1 MLDSAFGWLEL
12 HLRDRRKKRE
22 GASVRVRTK
31 GQKKEKEKR
40 MGELGEIDKG
50 VGGCE
55 QTEERE
61 RLRDTDDYREKE
73 RENGVT
79 EIVGNGVR

>member
-1 MLDSAFGWLEL
+1 MEADGIPAADSPYI
-12 HLRDRRKKRE
+12 
-22 GASVRVRTK
+22 RVRSM
-31 GQKKEKEKR
+31 R
-40 MGELGEIDKG
+40 ELGEIDKG

-79 EIVGNGVR
+79 EIVGNGVRSNKREACE

>member
-1 MLDSAFGWLEL
+1 M
-12 HLRDRRKKRE
+12 R
-22 GASVRVRTK
+22 
-31 GQKKEKEKR
+31 
-40 MGELGEIDKG
+40 ELGEIDKG

-61 RLRDTDDYREKE
+61 RVRDTDDNRGKE

-79 EIVGNGVR
+79 KIVGNGVR